1 MAVSL
6 GGIGYSFAGSLGQV
20 SSASV
25 SADPT
30 AGATVVVG
38 TLHTVWADASDIVS
52 SVTDNA
58 GNSYALAPNTRQY
71 NNGQNVE
78 IWYAYNVNTTTGLV
92 VTVNYLDPD
101 MNNRAVRVAIIE
113 GASTTDPL
121 DLSSGSTQSGNTST
135 DGITTGVVGTP
146 TTDGQF
152 VFSMT
157 AMGNS
162 PDNVFPGTGYTGI
175 GSYVYNNFNRAE
187 YLIQSTASPVA
198 GTFTIDLAGG
208 VAATSVATFKAAG
221 GGGSIPS
228 YKSTK
233 MFPGGITPM
242 IMKPNGQNLY
252 QFTAQ

>member
-6 GGIGYSFAGSLGQV
+6 GGTGYSFAGSAGQIA
-20 SSASV
+20 SSSV
-25 SADPT
+25 SADPP
-30 AGATVVVG
+30 AGATIVVG
-38 TLHTVWADASDIVS
+38 SYHFVAGDSNDTVS

-58 GNSYALAPNTRQY
+58 GNSYAMAPNTRQY
-71 NNGQNVE
+71 NNGVYVE
-78 IWYAYNVNTTTGLV
+78 IWYAYNVNTTTGLIA
-92 VTVNYLDPD
+92 TVNYLNP
-101 MNNRAVRVAIIE
+101 NQTNRTLRVAIIE
-113 GASTTDPL
+113 GASTTNPL

-175 GSYVYNNFNRAE
+175 GTYVYNNFNRAE
-187 YLIQSTASPVA
+187 YLIQSTAAPVA

-208 VAATSVATFKAAG
+208 TIATSVATFKAAG
-221 GGGSIPS
+221 GGGTVLP

-233 MFPGGITPM
+233 MFPAGITPM
-242 IMKPNGQNLY
+242 IMKPDGQNLY
-252 QFTAQ
+252 QFVAQ

>member
-6 GGIGYSFAGSLGQV
+6 GGIGYSWSAPAAQIA
-20 SSASV
+20 SSSV

-30 AGATVVVG
+30 AGATIVVG
-38 TLHTVWADASDIVS
+38 TLHTVWADQNDVVS
-52 SVTDNA
+52 SITDNA
-58 GNSYALAPNTRQY
+58 SNSYALAPNTRQY

-78 IWYAYNVNTTTGLV
+78 IWYAYNVNTTTGLI
-92 VTVNYLDPD
+92 VTVNYLNPN
-101 MNNRAVRVAIIE
+101 MVNKAVRVAIIE
-113 GASTTDPL
+113 GASTTNPL
-121 DLSSGSTQSGNTST
+121 DLSSGSVQSGVLGT
-135 DGITTGVVGTP
+135 DAMTTGVVGTP
-146 TTDGQF
+146 STDGQF
-152 VFSMT
+152 VFSML
-157 AMGNS
+157 GLGFS
-162 PDNVFPGTGYTGI
+162 PDNIFPGTGFTGI
-175 GSYVYNNFNRAE
+175 GSYVYNNYNRAE